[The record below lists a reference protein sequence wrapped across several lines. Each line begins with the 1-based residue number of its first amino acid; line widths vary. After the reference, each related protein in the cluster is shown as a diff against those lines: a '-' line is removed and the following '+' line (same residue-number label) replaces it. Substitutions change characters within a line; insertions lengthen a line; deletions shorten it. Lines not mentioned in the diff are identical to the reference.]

1 MTLVI
6 GAIIS
11 LSLCC
16 GAAAYTYKCADRLC
30 TCTYINSGWALSAD
44 CSESEFLT
52 QVPMDRF
59 TKGETLMM
67 ATIFMGESVYCT
79 RKSLKGSRIGSIIIV
94 CNSGRI
100 DFSTILSTT
109 PKMANISTGGSGRET
124 AGIVLASLAL
134 IGVIIVTTLCGV
146 YFYKVIRLYSL
157 YFY

>member
-67 ATIFMGESVYCT
+67 ATIFT
-79 RKSLKGSRIGSIIIV
+79 RKSLNGSRIGSIIIV

-100 DFSTILSTT
+100 DFSTMLSTT

-134 IGVIIVTTLCGV
+134 IGVIIVPTLCGI